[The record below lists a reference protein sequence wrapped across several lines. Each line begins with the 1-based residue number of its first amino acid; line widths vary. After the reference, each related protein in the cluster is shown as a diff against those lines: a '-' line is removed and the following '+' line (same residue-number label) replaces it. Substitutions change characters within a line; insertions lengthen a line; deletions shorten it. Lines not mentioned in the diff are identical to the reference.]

1 MGQYLNIMKIK
12 NFYKVFFNIIII
24 ITILLASIYIFY
36 KYKPDIVSKYFLNKI
51 IPHDLKVQ
59 IRKDFIEKN
68 LKKHINTYSKNQ
80 FIDLKLDKVELGF
93 DYNKSSRV
101 NYKVYNNYSHIDI
114 WQNKLILAN
123 HDGDF
128 YLFDLDKIYTRDFIK
143 KKIPSNLNT
152 LSEPPYFGV
161 KDILIDKNKI
171 YVAYVIEQKK
181 NCLSIFIDVADL
193 SLKRLD
199 FKNFFSPKECVNAS
213 DTLYK
218 KNHPGQAGGR
228 LAKYKNNKILLTT
241 GNFRSPNVSQRSD
254 SIYGKTLSI
263 EKNNNFEILSLG
275 HRNPQGLYTDGDLI
289 IQTEH
294 GPYGGDEINLILKGG
309 NYGFPIAS
317 FGEKYSYRKKQENF
331 DYLKDHE
338 GFIEPIFS
346 FVPSI
351 GISEIIKVPKDFSK
365 YWYNNYIVT
374 SLNGRSIFRIKFDE
388 NFTKI
393 QFYEKIFIGERIRDI
408 KYSKLLNSFI
418 LALEESG
425 SLGILSSPQ

>member
-1 MGQYLNIMKIK
+1 MEQYLNIMKIK
-12 NFYKVFFNIIII
+12 NFYKVFFYIIII

-36 KYKPDIVSKYFLNKI
+36 KYKPDIVSKYFFNKI

-123 HDGDF
+123 HDGDL
-128 YLFDLDKIYTRDFIK
+128 YLFDLDKIYTREFTK
-143 KKIPSNLNT
+143 KKISSNLNI
-152 LSEPPYFGV
+152 LSESPYFGV

-171 YVAYVIEQKK
+171 YIAYVIEQKK

-193 SLKRLD
+193 SIKRLD

-241 GNFRSPNVSQRSD
+241 GNFRSPNVSQRHD

-263 EKNNNFEILSLG
+263 EKNNNFEVLSLG

-351 GISEIIKVPKDFSK
+351 GISQIISLPNNFNAK
-365 YWYNNYIVT
+365 WQNNYLLA
-374 SLNGRSIFRIKFDE
+374 SLNGHSLYRLKLSKD
-388 NFTKI
+388 KKKLM
-393 QFYEKIFIGERIRDI
+393 FYETIYFGERIRDLVYYNE
-408 KYSKLLNSFI
+408 KKLI
-418 LALEESG
+418 LMIFEETG
-425 SLGILSSPQ
+425 SLAILSNK

>member
-143 KKIPSNLNT
+143 KK
-152 LSEPPYFGV
+152 F
-161 KDILIDKNKI
+161 
-171 YVAYVIEQKK
+171 
-181 NCLSIFIDVADL
+181 
-193 SLKRLD
+193 
-199 FKNFFSPKECVNAS
+199 
-213 DTLYK
+213 
-218 KNHPGQAGGR
+218 
-228 LAKYKNNKILLTT
+228 
-241 GNFRSPNVSQRSD
+241 
-254 SIYGKTLSI
+254 
-263 EKNNNFEILSLG
+263 
-275 HRNPQGLYTDGDLI
+275 PQI
-289 IQTEH
+289 
-294 GPYGGDEINLILKGG
+294 
-309 NYGFPIAS
+309 
-317 FGEKYSYRKKQENF
+317 
-331 DYLKDHE
+331 
-338 GFIEPIFS
+338 
-346 FVPSI
+346 
-351 GISEIIKVPKDFSK
+351 
-365 YWYNNYIVT
+365 
-374 SLNGRSIFRIKFDE
+374 
-388 NFTKI
+388 
-393 QFYEKIFIGERIRDI
+393 
-408 KYSKLLNSFI
+408 
-418 LALEESG
+418 
-425 SLGILSSPQ
+425 

>member
-1 MGQYLNIMKIK
+1 MEQYLNTMKIK
-12 NFYKVFFNIIII
+12 NFYKVFFYIIII
-24 ITILLASIYIFY
+24 ITILLLSTFIFY
-36 KYKPDIVSKYFLNKI
+36 KYKPDIVSKYFLNKL
-51 IPHDLKVQ
+51 IPHDYKVK
-59 IRKDFIEKN
+59 IRKNFIEKN

-80 FIDLKLDKVELGF
+80 FIDLKLEKVELGF
-93 DYNKSSRV
+93 DYNKSSKV

-128 YLFDLDKIYTRDFIK
+128 YLFDLDKIYTKEFIK

-161 KDILIDKNKI
+161 KDILIDKNNI
-171 YVAYVIEQKK
+171 YVSYVIEQKK

-193 SLKRLD
+193 STKRLD

-263 EKNNNFEILSLG
+263 EKNNFEIFSLG
-275 HRNPQGLYTDGDLI
+275 HRNPQGLFADGDLI

-351 GISEIIKVPKDFSK
+351 GISQLIALPNNFNTK
-365 YWYNNYIVT
+365 WQNNYLLS
-374 SLNGRSIFRIKFDE
+374 SLNGNSLYRLKLSKD
-388 NFTKI
+388 NKKLM
-393 QFYEKIFIGERIRDI
+393 FYETIYFGERIRDLVYYNE
-408 KYSKLLNSFI
+408 KKLI
-418 LALEESG
+418 LMIFEETG
-425 SLGILSSPQ
+425 SLAILSNK